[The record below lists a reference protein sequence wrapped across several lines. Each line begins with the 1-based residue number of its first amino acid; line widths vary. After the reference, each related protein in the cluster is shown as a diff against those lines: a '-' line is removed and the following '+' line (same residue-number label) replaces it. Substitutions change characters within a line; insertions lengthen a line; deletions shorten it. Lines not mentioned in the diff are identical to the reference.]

1 MPDGLLIDDHMEGF
15 ELKVRYL
22 KILGDILEFNPN
34 VTYHQLYSAIEAIAP
49 DYIAAA
55 HARRKCHRTLRYIG
69 CTWNE
74 DEPPVDDE
82 FFKLGQVYVSST
94 FNGGT
99 YTIDEYGERPIG
111 CAYFEWLKGDSDSL
125 EPL

>member
-1 MPDGLLIDDHMEGF
+1 MLIGDHTEGF
-15 ELKVRYL
+15 ELNQNYKTVFR
-22 KILGDILEFNPN
+22 DICEYYPDFK
-34 VTYHQLYSAIEAIAP
+34 YGQLYEAIENIAP

-94 FNGGT
+94 FNGAT

>member
-1 MPDGLLIDDHMEGF
+1 VF
-15 ELKVRYL
+15 
-22 KILGDILEFNPN
+22 GDIRENHPDIK
-34 VTYHQLYSAIEAIAP
+34 YRQLYEAIEKIAP

-55 HARRKCHRTLRYIG
+55 HARRKCLRTLRYIG

-74 DEPPVDDE
+74 GEPPVDDE

-94 FNGGT
+94 FNGAT
-99 YTIDEYGERPIG
+99 YTIDDHGERPIG
-111 CAYFEWLKGDSDSL
+111 CAYFEWLKKDSDSL